1 MKPTYKIILTSL
13 LLIGLLLAVSGC
25 SNEETTSAMT
35 YGTRGNLTT
44 TTLAI
49 LQIVLV
55 IIMLVS
61 LIALIIPGI
70 PGITFIWLA
79 ALIYGIVTG
88 FEKTG
93 TIYMII
99 ITVLMLLGN
108 VIDNVL
114 MGAGARK
121 GGAPW
126 VTTLVSVLAA
136 VIGSIAWPPFGGV
149 LASAVILFV
158 MEVIRLKDSQV
169 ALKSTGELLKGFG
182 YSFLVR
188 FLIGM
193 VMIGLWIAWIVQSGQ
208 WLL

>member
-1 MKPTYKIILTSL
+1 MKPRLRIIFTSF
-13 LLIGLLLAVSGC
+13 LLIGLLFSVSACTDAGDTP
-25 SNEETTSAMT
+25 SQFDETKGSM
-35 YGTRGNLTT
+35 TT

-49 LQIVLV
+49 LQIVLA
-55 IIMLVS
+55 ICMLVS

-88 FEKTG
+88 FDKVST
-93 TIYMII
+93 TYMII

-126 VTTLVSVLAA
+126 LTTLISVLAA
-136 VIGSIAWPPFGGV
+136 IIGSFAWPPFGGV
-149 LASAVILFV
+149 IASALVLFV
-158 MEVIRLKDSQV
+158 MEVIRLKDSKI
-169 ALKSTGELLKGFG
+169 ALKSAGELIKGFG
-182 YSFLVR
+182 CSFIVR
-188 FLIGM
+188 FLIGI
-193 VMIGLWIAWIVQSGQ
+193 VMIGLWIAWLVQSGQ